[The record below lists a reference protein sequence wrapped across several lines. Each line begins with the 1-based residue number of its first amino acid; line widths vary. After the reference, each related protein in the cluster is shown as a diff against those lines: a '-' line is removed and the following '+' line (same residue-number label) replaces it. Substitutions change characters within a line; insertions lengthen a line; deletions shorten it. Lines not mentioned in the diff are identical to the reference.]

1 MNLANFLKQADE
13 ITAQYTA
20 AQLNLFIH
28 DIGRVLPEECREDF
42 LMRLKASG
50 EETSKVVHK
59 EVVNDKKSQKTYL
72 RIRDNLKKIDSQEVI
87 IEPLAVIEAK
97 RTCVDVSKGRQQAK
111 L

>member
-59 EVVNDKKSQKTYL
+59 EVV
-72 RIRDNLKKIDSQEVI
+72 